1 MRQPTS
7 QQAVIF
13 LLTAVVL
20 TSCSSGPNRPRT
32 YPVSGT
38 VTWKGKPVE
47 AARVVFVPTG
57 KEGEAASGVTDAA
70 GQYRL
75 TTYVAGDGAQPG
87 EYSVKVSKYDTK
99 KATLDEK
106 QKYMTFEE
114 EQAIYSESELPTPP
128 AKNLMPKKYDNP
140 ATSGIIH
147 TVVKGPNTLD
157 IAIP

>member
-1 MRQPTS
+1 MRQRGS
-7 QQAVIF
+7 QVVTIF
-13 LLTAVVL
+13 ALTAVLVAG
-20 TSCSSGPNRPRT
+20 CYSGPARPRT

-47 AARVVFVPTG
+47 AARAVFVPAG
-57 KEGEAASGVTDAA
+57 KDGEAASGVTDAL

-87 EYSVKVSKYDTK
+87 EYRVKVSKYDMK

-140 ATSGIIH
+140 ETSGIVH
-147 TVVKGPNTLD
+147 TVAKEPTTLD